1 MTARLEVAEVSRRF
15 GATVALDGVTLAFQ
29 PGEVHGVIGENGAGK
44 STLMRILAGLL
55 PPDGGRILL
64 DGQPVVMNGPAAAT
78 ARGIAMIHQ
87 ELSLV
92 GELSAAENIFLG
104 REPSR
109 AGFVSRGEMRRR
121 AASLLADVGSR
132 VPPGVPVRRLQ
143 VADQQ
148 MVEIAKALSCRARV
162 LIMDEPT
169 AVLSQR
175 ESQALLSLIRRLS
188 ADGVTVIYI
197 SHLLPEVLSVCS
209 RISVLRDGRLV
220 ATVPA
225 AQATERSLAGL
236 MVGRPLEDIF
246 PARREARGVRSAAAA
261 GGAGGA
267 GGSGAGAAR
276 LEVRSLSD
284 GGRVREVSFHAGEGE
299 IVGISGL
306 VGSGRTEVAEM
317 VAGLRT
323 RRSGQVLLD
332 GRAFSPRSP
341 AEAMRHGVAY
351 VSEDRA
357 RRGLHLAMSCTE
369 NVTLPSLRRFGR
381 WFPARRR
388 ERDAA
393 LRWIRDLH
401 IRCPAP
407 GAAVKTLSGGN
418 QQKFSVA
425 KWLQTEPR
433 VLLLDEPTRG
443 IDLGAKREM
452 YHLIS
457 QLALNGMTCV
467 VISSELPELI
477 GLCHRIVVLRE
488 GRTVGEMPGEGAT
501 EEALMG
507 LAAGVGGGA

>member
-104 REPSR
+104 REPAR

-175 ESQALLSLIRRLS
+175 ESHALLSLIRRLS

-246 PARREARGVRSAAAA
+246 PARREARGVRS
-261 GGAGGA
+261 
-267 GGSGAGAAR
+267 AAR

-457 QLALNGMTCV
+457 QLALYGMTCV

-477 GLCHRIVVLRE
+477 GLCHRIMVLRE

-501 EEALMG
+501 EEALMR